1 MVPRRPDWHDRIGR
15 RLKLR
20 DLHILSA
27 VVARGSMAQG
37 AKQLGMSQPAVSEA
51 IASLE
56 ATLAVQL
63 LERSARGVEPTIYAQ
78 ALLKREHVVFDE
90 LKQAIGEIESLL
102 DPAAGEVRIGC
113 PESMTA
119 AFVPDIIAQLSRKY
133 PRIAVHLLNAQTA
146 EQGFRELRERRVDV
160 MIGRVLRPVSDED
173 INVEVLSKDDFCV
186 VTGSSSPW
194 SRRRS
199 VSYNDLMEQR
209 WILFPPES
217 LMATYIKEALHLKG
231 LPSPKPAVTSFSLHV
246 RMQLLADGDY
256 LSIMFGSVFRR
267 HRKRWSLVALP
278 LDLGIPP
285 VPIALF
291 TLRERTLS
299 PTAVLFINECRRY
312 AKVGSSA
319 GA

>member
-1 MVPRRPDWHDRIGR
+1 MAVGISNWHDRIGR

-56 ATLAVQL
+56 ATLSVQL
-63 LERSARGVEPTIYAQ
+63 LERGARGIKPTIYAQ
-78 ALLKREHVVFDE
+78 ALLKREPVVFDE

-133 PRIAVHLLNAQTA
+133 PRITVHLLNAQTA

-160 MIGRVLRPVSDED
+160 MIGRVLKPVSDED
-173 INVEVLSKDDFCV
+173 INVEILSKDDFCV
-186 VTGSSSPW
+186 VTGSGSPW

-199 VSYNDLMEQR
+199 ASYSDLMEHR
-209 WILFPPES
+209 WILFPPDS
-217 LMATYIKEALHLKG
+217 LMAAYIKEALGRKG
-231 LPSPKPAVTSFSLHV
+231 LQSPKHAVTSFSLH
-246 RMQLLADGDY
+246 L
-256 LSIMFGSVFRR
+256 
-267 HRKRWSLVALP
+267 
-278 LDLGIPP
+278 
-285 VPIALF
+285 
-291 TLRERTLS
+291 
-299 PTAVLFINECRRY
+299 
-312 AKVGSSA
+312 
-319 GA
+319 